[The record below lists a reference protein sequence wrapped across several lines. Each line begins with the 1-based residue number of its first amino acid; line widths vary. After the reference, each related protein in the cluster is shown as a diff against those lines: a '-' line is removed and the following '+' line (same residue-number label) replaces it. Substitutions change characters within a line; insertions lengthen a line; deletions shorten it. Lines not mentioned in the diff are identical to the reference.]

1 MVSVTW
7 RVVTGVTETAGGGGA
22 PWAAAMPPETL
33 KLSAQTTTFQATEV
47 RTGIGLAPDCGG
59 DVRFGTLALRQ
70 PIPMQ
75 NRHPQTV
82 PLPRRRVT
90 PVGHVRPCRPDTC
103 RSGRRP
109 RYVGCT
115 SGPRDCTRARPAP
128 ARRSCDSAALRE
140 ARRRQDGKRKS
151 ESNYGYSFVSNT
163 HGQLLDSKAYRF
175 ISLLNIWPLTST
187 PARRNEAQRC
197 FAPGAPPGRVHD
209 RMKGLCRL
217 GWKPAPRHPLLS

>member
-22 PWAAAMPPETL
+22 PWAAAMPQETM
-33 KLSAQTTTFQATEV
+33 KLSAQTTTFQATEL
-47 RTGIGLAPDCGG
+47 RPGIALSPDCGG

-115 SGPRDCTRARPAP
+115 SGPRDYTRARPAP
-128 ARRSCDSAALRE
+128 ARRSCDPRCVARSSATPGRK
-140 ARRRQDGKRKS
+140 GKPQ
-151 ESNYGYSFVSNT
+151 SNCGYSFVADS
-163 HGQLLDSKAYRF
+163 HGQSPRF
-175 ISLLNIWPLTST
+175 
-187 PARRNEAQRC
+187 
-197 FAPGAPPGRVHD
+197 
-209 RMKGLCRL
+209 K
-217 GWKPAPRHPLLS
+217 KPSDP

>member
-1 MVSVTW
+1 MLGHAGPI
-7 RVVTGVTETAGGGGA
+7 RVDLDVGPGMLGVLLGREIA
-22 PWAAAMPPETL
+22 L
-33 KLSAQTTTFQATEV
+33 AQ
-47 RTGIGLAPDCGG
+47 GL
-59 DVRFGTLALRQ
+59 
-70 PIPMQ
+70 
-75 NRHPQTV
+75 
-82 PLPRRRVT
+82 LPR
-90 PVGHVRPCRPDTC
+90 GAHVIP
-103 RSGRRP
+103 
-109 RYVGCT
+109 
-115 SGPRDCTRARPAP
+115 
-128 ARRSCDSAALRE
+128 AALRE

-187 PARRNEAQRC
+187 PASSQEAQRC